1 MEIKLQEGTRPVMAR
16 SRRYPPLHRK
26 YLQGHMEEFE
36 KTGLVFKN
44 PEARWG
50 SAPRVVPKKDGTLRM
65 TVDLRAVNE
74 VTKPIAWPMPH
85 QEAEMADL
93 EGSTCFFS
101 VDGFKQFWKEDL
113 AGNSRELLS
122 IVTPAGIY
130 TKSPHGCYGL
140 GSTQQAME

>member
-1 MEIKLQEGTRPVMAR
+1 
-16 SRRYPPLHRK
+16 
-26 YLQGHMEEFE
+26 MEELE

-74 VTKPIAWPMPH
+74 VTEPRAWPMPH

-101 VDGFKQFWKEDL
+101 VDGFKQFWQEDL
-113 AGNSRELLS
+113 AANSRELL
-122 IVTPAGIY
+122 
-130 TKSPHGCYGL
+130 
-140 GSTQQAME
+140 